1 MKLTW
6 FGGTAIRIHIGGE
19 VLVLD
24 ADQAPASIDRS
35 ELVSGADRILAI
47 SDAFP
52 AVDPAAW
59 RPRSIGRAIDEAR
72 PPPIS
77 ILRIGA
83 HALLIDATGESPLVL
98 VTGAPPPRP
107 GRWVGA
113 AVVVLFEP
121 TGPDAITVL
130 DAFQPRLIAL
140 AASEVTI
147 GAVIAALRDRLEETG
162 LVALEPGLALEI

>member
-6 FGGTAIRIHIGGE
+6 FGGTTIRIHIGGE

-24 ADQAPASIDRS
+24 ADQPPAGIDRS

-59 RPRSIGRAIDEAR
+59 RPRSIGRAIDGTGA
-72 PPPIS
+72 PPVRVV
-77 ILRIGA
+77 RIGA
-83 HALLIDATGESPLVL
+83 SSILIDATGESPLVL

-107 GRWVGA
+107 GRWAGA

-130 DAFQPRLIAL
+130 DGFQPRLIAL
-140 AASEVTI
+140 AASEATI
-147 GAVIAALRDRLEETG
+147 GAVIADLRDRLEETG
-162 LVALEPGLALEI
+162 LVALEPGMALEI